1 MHPSANQSAKRLRK
15 TKELCENQAG
25 AHTKNKDANKPWWE
39 ILEVPQCAPKEVI
52 QKAFREKILRY
63 HPDRLESLGEEF
75 RKLAEEKA
83 KELFPGTQP
92 DVERI
97 RHTEKGG
104 PDKWRKE

>member
-1 MHPSANQSAKRLRK
+1 VHPSANQSAKRLRK

-75 RKLAEEKA
+75 KNWRRKK
-83 KELFPGTQP
+83 Q
-92 DVERI
+92 RN
-97 RHTEKGG
+97 
-104 PDKWRKE
+104 

>member
-1 MHPSANQSAKRLRK
+1 MHPSANQSAKRFRK

-83 KELFPGTQP
+83 KELNWAYAAAKR
-92 DVERI
+92 ER
-97 RHTEKGG
+97 RFS
-104 PDKWRKE
+104 